1 MEDGNS
7 PRNKAVALGYDRG
20 SEGAPR
26 VVAKGSGYVAD
37 RILALAREHGVE
49 VYEDADLV
57 EVLAALDVN
66 VEIPESMYRAVAE
79 ILAFV
84 YRLNQS
90 AVHGRI

>member
-7 PRNKAVALGYDRG
+7 RRNKAVALGYDRG

-90 AVHGRI
+90 AAHGHI